1 MRRREL
7 LLLVG
12 AAMTTARALHAQQKA
27 MPVVGYL
34 SSGSPNADTF
44 SAARAAFLEGLREKG
59 YADGRNVVI
68 DYRLAEGHLDRL
80 PALAAE
86 LVSRKV
92 DVIVSTGGT
101 TGAVAA
107 KGATST
113 IPIIFISGDDPV
125 ERGLVASLARPGG
138 NLTGVTTLGVTL
150 MGKRL
155 ELISELV
162 SRVMVIALISNPSNV
177 NAGRMIQAAQEAGR
191 TKEVRV
197 HVLNASTEGEI
208 DAAFATLV
216 QLQAGA
222 LIVGSEPF
230 LISRRQQ
237 LVALAARY
245 GVPAIYGAGDFGAAG
260 GLISY
265 APSLTGLFRQLG
277 VYAGKILNGAK
288 AADLPVEEPARFEL
302 VVNLKTAHAL
312 GLTVRPSILARADE
326 VIE

>member
-1 MRRREL
+1 GRALVRRPSATRATASGRRADPMRRREL
-7 LLLVG
+7 VLLLAG
-12 AAMTTARALHAQQKA
+12 AMSPAGGLRAQQKP

-34 SSGSPNADTF
+34 SSGSPDTDTF
-44 SAARAAFLEGLREKG
+44 SAARAAFLARLHRKG
-59 YADGRNVVI
+59 YVDGQSVVI
-68 DYRLAEGHLDRL
+68 EYRFAEGHLDRL

-162 SRVMVIALISNPSNV
+162 PRVKVIALISNPNNV
-177 NAGRMIQAAQEAGR
+177 NAERMIQAAQEAGR
-191 TKEVRV
+191 TKELRV

-216 QLQAGA
+216 QLQGGA

-230 LISRRQQ
+230 LISRRQH
-237 LVALAARY
+237 LVAL
-245 GVPAIYGAGDFGAAG
+245 
-260 GLISY
+260 
-265 APSLTGLFRQLG
+265 
-277 VYAGKILNGAK
+277 
-288 AADLPVEEPARFEL
+288 
-302 VVNLKTAHAL
+302 
-312 GLTVRPSILARADE
+312 
-326 VIE
+326 

>member
-1 MRRREL
+1 
-7 LLLVG
+7 
-12 AAMTTARALHAQQKA
+12 
-27 MPVVGYL
+27 
-34 SSGSPNADTF
+34 
-44 SAARAAFLEGLREKG
+44 
-59 YADGRNVVI
+59 
-68 DYRLAEGHLDRL
+68 
-80 PALAAE
+80 LAAE

-107 KGATST
+107 KGVTST

-125 ERGLVASLARPGG
+125 ERGLVVSLARPGG

-162 SRVMVIALISNPSNV
+162 PRVKVIALISNPNNV
-177 NAGRMIQAAQEAGR
+177 NAERMIQAAQEAGR

-216 QLQAGA
+216 QLQGGA

-245 GVPAIYGAGDFGAAG
+245 GVPAIYGAGEFGATG

-302 VVNLKTAHAL
+302 VVNLKTAQAL
-312 GLTVRPSILARADE
+312 GLTVPPSILARADE